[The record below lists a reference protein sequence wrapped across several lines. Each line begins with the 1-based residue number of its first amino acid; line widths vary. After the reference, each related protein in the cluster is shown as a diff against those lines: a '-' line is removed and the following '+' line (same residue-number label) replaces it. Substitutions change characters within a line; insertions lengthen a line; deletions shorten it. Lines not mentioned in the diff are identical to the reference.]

1 MKWSIQR
8 ICPEEDSVYLINLDN
23 GLTRQIS
30 VPGAVAAWLAGELLM
45 IRAKT
50 GFLWEVEPDT
60 GARRRALNLCG
71 SD

>member
-8 ICPEEDSVYLINLDN
+8 ICPEEDSVYLINLDS

-30 VPGAVAAWLAGELLM
+30 VPGAVAAWLVGELLM

-50 GFLWEVEPDT
+50 GFLWEVEPDK

-71 SD
+71 PD